1 MTSGLAPAK
10 LNLALVVGPRRDD
23 GKHEVVTVLQH
34 IDLVDRISVVPATA
48 LVVAGFDGDTIV
60 TEALRRLAA
69 ASGVEPAFAV
79 EIAKSIPVAA
89 GLGGG
94 SADAAIALRL
104 ANDLLPA
111 PLEPEALAAIAAGVG
126 ADVPFFLEQ
135 GPRLGTG
142 DGSTLSTLTIPQEF
156 WVVLVLPDGIV
167 KASTASIYDDFD
179 RRRGEAGFPERRA
192 ALLRALADLDSVNDL
207 ATLPLNDLA
216 SSPLA
221 QHLLELGALRAD
233 VSGAGPCLYGLFSA
247 RRDAEEAT
255 VALQRLGRTW
265 FASPL
270 GGPATCSPRDA
281 DDC

>member
-142 DGSTLSTLTIPQEF
+142 DGSTLSALTIPQEF
-156 WVVLVLPDGIV
+156 WALLVLPDGVV
-167 KASTASIYDDFD
+167 KDSTASIYEDFD
-179 RRRGEAGFPERRA
+179 RRSGESGFAERSATLVRS
-192 ALLRALADLDSVNDL
+192 LADLESLSDL
-207 ATLPLNDLA
+207 ATLPPNDLA

-221 QHLLELGALRAD
+221 QDLLELGALRAD
-233 VSGAGPCLYGLFSA
+233 VSGAGPCVYALFA
-247 RRDAEEAT
+247 TRADAETAEHSF
-255 VALQRLGRTW
+255 RKHGRTW
-265 FASPL
+265 IAAPFTA
-270 GGPATCSPRDA
+270 GRATTTQ
-281 DDC
+281 